1 MPQTTINVYDRN
13 TIETEKVKGWE
24 MCRVFK
30 ASVLN
35 SAPDADEIIPI
46 STGANYIQEFTQ
58 TLTSNYKGTNEFDL
72 SKLND
77 FNSFHITAQGA
88 ISLDGQKFQI
98 GFKLLDDSYTNID
111 VVTPNYGNGHEVYN
125 HPGGYWVDWYL
136 DIEVTYYKNAGG
148 YHSLIING
156 NYKHSNDFHPPKIDV
171 SLVPICGIIDNISQN
186 KVYFDLY
193 SVNIPSNCYL
203 KQINIDFVE

>member
-35 SAPDADEIIPI
+35 SSYDADGSIAIN
-46 STGANYIQEFTQ
+46 TGTNYIKEFTQ
-58 TLTSNYKGTNEFDL
+58 TLASNYKGTNKIDL

-77 FNSFHITAQGA
+77 FNSFRITAQGVIA
-88 ISLDGQKFQI
+88 LEGQKFRI
-98 GFKLLDDSYTNID
+98 GFELLDDTYSSIA
-111 VVTPNYGNGHEVYN
+111 VVQPNYGNGQEVFN

-136 DIEVTYYKNAGG
+136 DIEVTYYKNDGG

-156 NYKHSNDFHPPKIDV
+156 NYKYSNDKHPPKIDV
-171 SLVPICGIIDNISQN
+171 SLIPICGVINNITQN
-186 KVYFDLY
+186 NVYFDLV
-193 SVNIPSNCYL
+193 SVDIPSNCYL
-203 KQINIDFVE
+203 KQVNIDFVE